1 MSLTQVAPPRLFTSE
16 QVFDNFVR
24 PTKHNSPP
32 SATMTQA
39 APTVSKPQQSQQAP
53 PKATKEES
61 VAADSNTPE
70 RDPSMIIYEDF
81 VDPSHTT
88 EQHITVGGRKSI
100 LAVVQS
106 KLIAKTLRDECPKQ
120 SFPVVALSTLGDK
133 VLSKPLYSFGGKS
146 LWTKELETLLMN
158 DIEGLPQLDM
168 IVHSLKD
175 MPTALPEGCTLGA
188 ITKRED
194 PRDALIMPVGSDHK
208 TLRDLPDGSV
218 VGTSSIRRSAQLKRN
233 YPNLIFESVRGNVQ
247 TRLAKVDDPNGRYAC
262 IILAVAGL
270 NRLGLGHR
278 VTSCLDAPDMY
289 YAVGQGALGIEI
301 RTNDEKVM
309 KLLSKIN
316 HNESFLSCL
325 AERSLMRTLEGGC
338 SVPIGVQTT
347 FVSQDRLK
355 FTALVVSVDGTECVE
370 ATMEETVTT
379 SSEAEELGKK
389 LAHELIK
396 NGAKAI
402 LDAIHLDAIH

>member
-1 MSLTQVAPPRLFTSE
+1 MSLTQVAPPRLFNSE
-16 QVFDNFVR
+16 QVFDKRFVNNAK
-24 PTKHNSPP
+24 KHNGSSEKFP
-32 SATMTQA
+32 MTQS
-39 APTVSKPQQSQQAP
+39 APKFARQQQQAKIP
-53 PKATKEES
+53 EPALKTN
-61 VAADSNTPE
+61 ADNQTPE
-70 RDPSMIIYEDF
+70 RDPSMIIYNDF
-81 VDPSHTT
+81 VDPAHSEEHT
-88 EQHITVGGRKSI
+88 ITVGGRKSI

-106 KLIAKTLRDECPKQ
+106 KLIAETLRTECPTQ

-133 VLSKPLYSFGGKS
+133 VLNKPLYSFGGKS
-146 LWTKELETLLMN
+146 LWTKELETLLMH
-158 DIEGLPQLDM
+158 DLEGLPKLDM

-175 MPTALPEGCTLGA
+175 MPTALPDGCTLGA

-194 PRDALIMPVGSDHK
+194 PRDALVMPLGSPHTK
-208 TLRDLPDGSV
+208 LSDLADGSI

-233 YPNLIFESVRGNVQ
+233 YPNLKFESVRGNVQ
-247 TRLAKVDDPNGRYAC
+247 TRLNKVDDPNGRYAC

-301 RTNDEKVM
+301 RTGDEKVL
-309 KLLSKIN
+309 KLLAKIN

-347 FVSQDRLK
+347 FVAKDRLK
-355 FTALVVSVDGTECVE
+355 FTAIVVSVDGSECVE
-370 ATMEETVTT
+370 ASIEDTVET
-379 SSEAEELGKK
+379 SAEAEELGKK